1 GFGVIHRAGGSGW
14 SWPDPQANLGA
25 WQIVKPGVRLT
36 MVAARHDGCRL
47 TWHRLAG
54 SVVASLLLLHLAGC
68 GFRPIYG
75 SAANGLNGDG
85 GHESS
90 QAGGVKAALAE
101 VKIGLIPDRAGQQ
114 LRNQLLDLMNAG
126 GEPSR
131 PVYRLDITLTT
142 EKTALATR
150 SDASVSLSRLRTVLR
165 YKLVAIHQTAEV
177 GKAEA
182 AAKDAAPR
190 AAMPPASQDLVLDQG
205 TLTAS
210 TSYNVVDSLFASKA
224 AEDDALARSLK
235 DLAYQV
241 TDAVAIALQQP
252 KPAPAA
258 QPEPPKPESL
268 KLESPKP

>member
-1 GFGVIHRAGGSGW
+1 MA
-14 SWPDPQANLGA
+14 
-25 WQIVKPGVRLT
+25 
-36 MVAARHDGCRL
+36 AARHDVRRL

-54 SVVASLLLLHLAGC
+54 SVVASLLLLHLAAC

-75 SAANGLNGDG
+75 SAANGLNGSG

-165 YKLVAIHQTAEV
+165 YKLVAINQTAEV

-182 AAKDAAPR
+182 AAKDAMAKDAMAKDTAPR
-190 AAMPPASQDLVLDQG
+190 AAVPTASQDLVLDQG

>member
-1 GFGVIHRAGGSGW
+1 MA
-14 SWPDPQANLGA
+14 
-25 WQIVKPGVRLT
+25 
-36 MVAARHDGCRL
+36 AARHDVRRL
-47 TWHRLAG
+47 AWHRLAG
-54 SVVASLLLLHLAGC
+54 SVVASLLLLHLAAC

-75 SAANGLNGDG
+75 SAANGLNGSG

-131 PVYRLDITLTT
+131 PMYRLDITLTT

-182 AAKDAAPR
+182 AAKDTTGKDATPR
-190 AAMPPASQDLVLDQG
+190 AAVPPASQDLVLDQG

-210 TSYNVVDSLFASKA
+210 TSYNVLDSLFASKA

-258 QPEPPKPESL
+258 QPEPPKPES
-268 KLESPKP
+268 PKP

>member
-1 GFGVIHRAGGSGW
+1 
-14 SWPDPQANLGA
+14 
-25 WQIVKPGVRLT
+25 
-36 MVAARHDGCRL
+36 MVAARHDVRRL
-47 TWHRLAG
+47 AWHRLAG
-54 SVVASLLLLHLAGC
+54 SVVASLLLLNLAGC

-90 QAGGVKAALAE
+90 QAGGVKAALAQ
-101 VKIGLIPDRAGQQ
+101 VKIGLIPDRSGQQ

-182 AAKDAAPR
+182 AAKDTAGKDTAPR
-190 AAMPPASQDLVLDQG
+190 SAMTTAAMDSSVLDQG

-210 TSYNVVDSLFASKA
+210 TSYNVLDSLFASKA

-258 QPEPPKPESL
+258 QLESP

>member
-1 GFGVIHRAGGSGW
+1 
-14 SWPDPQANLGA
+14 
-25 WQIVKPGVRLT
+25 
-36 MVAARHDGCRL
+36 MVAARHDVRRL
-47 TWHRLAG
+47 AWHRLAG
-54 SVVASLLLLHLAGC
+54 SVVASLLLLNLAGC

-75 SAANGLNGDG
+75 SAANDLNGDG

-90 QAGGVKAALAE
+90 QAGGVKAALAQ
-101 VKIGLIPDRAGQQ
+101 VKIGLIPDRSGQQ

-177 GKAEA
+177 GNAEA

-190 AAMPPASQDLVLDQG
+190 SAMTTAAMDSSVLDQG

-210 TSYNVVDSLFASKA
+210 TSYNVLDSLFASKA

-258 QPEPPKPESL
+258 PPEPPKPESP

>member
-1 GFGVIHRAGGSGW
+1 
-14 SWPDPQANLGA
+14 
-25 WQIVKPGVRLT
+25 
-36 MVAARHDGCRL
+36 MVAARHDVRRL
-47 TWHRLAG
+47 AWHRLAG
-54 SVVASLLLLHLAGC
+54 SVVASLLLLNLAGC

-90 QAGGVKAALAE
+90 QAGGVKAALAQ
-101 VKIGLIPDRAGQQ
+101 VKIGLIPDRSGQQ

-165 YKLVAIHQTAEV
+165 YKLVAINQTAEV
-177 GKAEA
+177 GNAEA
-182 AAKDAAPR
+182 AAKDTAGKDTAPR
-190 AAMPPASQDLVLDQG
+190 SAMTTAAMDSSVLDQG

-210 TSYNVVDSLFASKA
+210 TSYNVLDSLFASKA

-258 QPEPPKPESL
+258 PPESPKL
-268 KLESPKP
+268 ESPKLESPKP

>member
-1 GFGVIHRAGGSGW
+1 MA
-14 SWPDPQANLGA
+14 
-25 WQIVKPGVRLT
+25 
-36 MVAARHDGCRL
+36 AARHDVRRL

-54 SVVASLLLLHLAGC
+54 SVVASLLLLHLAAC

-75 SAANGLNGDG
+75 SAANGLNGSG

-131 PVYRLDITLTT
+131 PMYRLDITLTT

-182 AAKDAAPR
+182 AAKDTTGKDATPR
-190 AAMPPASQDLVLDQG
+190 AAVPPASQDLVLDQG

-210 TSYNVVDSLFASKA
+210 TSYNVLDSLFASKA

-258 QPEPPKPESL
+258 QPEPPKPES
-268 KLESPKP
+268 PKP

>member
-1 GFGVIHRAGGSGW
+1 
-14 SWPDPQANLGA
+14 
-25 WQIVKPGVRLT
+25 
-36 MVAARHDGCRL
+36 
-47 TWHRLAG
+47 LAG
-54 SVVASLLLLHLAGC
+54 SVVASLLLLNLAGC

-85 GHESS
+85 GQESS

-101 VKIGLIPDRAGQQ
+101 VKIGLIPDRSGQQ

-177 GKAEA
+177 AKAEA
-182 AAKDAAPR
+182 AAKDAMAKDTTAKDAAPR
-190 AAMPPASQDLVLDQG
+190 SAVPPASQDLVLDQG

-258 QPEPPKPESL
+258 QLESP

>member
-1 GFGVIHRAGGSGW
+1 
-14 SWPDPQANLGA
+14 
-25 WQIVKPGVRLT
+25 
-36 MVAARHDGCRL
+36 MVAARHDVRRL
-47 TWHRLAG
+47 AWHRLAG
-54 SVVASLLLLHLAGC
+54 SVVASLLLLNLAGC

-90 QAGGVKAALAE
+90 QAGGVKAALAQ
-101 VKIGLIPDRAGQQ
+101 VKIGLIPDRSGQQ

-177 GKAEA
+177 GNAEA
-182 AAKDAAPR
+182 AAKDTAGKDTTAKDTTAKDAAPR
-190 AAMPPASQDLVLDQG
+190 SAMTTDAMDSSVLDQG

-210 TSYNVVDSLFASKA
+210 TSYNVLDSLFASKA

-258 QPEPPKPESL
+258 PPESPKL
-268 KLESPKP
+268 ESPKLESPKP

>member
-1 GFGVIHRAGGSGW
+1 
-14 SWPDPQANLGA
+14 
-25 WQIVKPGVRLT
+25 
-36 MVAARHDGCRL
+36 MVAARHDVRRL
-47 TWHRLAG
+47 AWHRLAG
-54 SVVASLLLLHLAGC
+54 SVVASLLLMNLAGC

-90 QAGGVKAALAE
+90 QAGGVKAALAQ
-101 VKIGLIPDRAGQQ
+101 VKIGLIPDRSGQQ

-177 GKAEA
+177 AKAEA
-182 AAKDAAPR
+182 AAKDAMAKDAAPR
-190 AAMPPASQDLVLDQG
+190 AAVPTASQDLLLDQG

-258 QPEPPKPESL
+258 QPEPPKLESL

>member
-1 GFGVIHRAGGSGW
+1 MA
-14 SWPDPQANLGA
+14 
-25 WQIVKPGVRLT
+25 
-36 MVAARHDGCRL
+36 AARHDVRRWAGCS
-47 TWHRLAG
+47 LAG
-54 SVVASLLLLHLAGC
+54 SVVALLLLLNLAGC

-85 GHESS
+85 GQESG
-90 QAGGVKAALAE
+90 QAGGVKAALAQ
-101 VKIGLIPDRAGQQ
+101 VKIGLIPDRSGQQ
-114 LRNQLLDLMNAG
+114 LRNHLLDLMNAG

-131 PVYRLDITLTT
+131 PVYRLDISLTT

-165 YKLVAIHQTAEV
+165 YKLVAINQTAAEV

-182 AAKDAAPR
+182 EATGKDTTGKDAAPR
-190 AAMPPASQDLVLDQG
+190 AATTTAAIDSSVLDQG

-210 TSYNVVDSLFASKA
+210 TSYNVLDSLFASKA

-258 QPEPPKPESL
+258 QPESPKLDSPKPES
-268 KLESPKP
+268 PKP